1 MSDAPSTQ
9 RSVVN
14 VQTEYELEY
23 EEPFFELLS
32 YSNFVESDTMS
43 LITFMG
49 LFNRKSDCKECELVL
64 KMSTCSSSQLIDGKD
79 RGGLVTPSDDIDQI
93 VTFLMRNENFK
104 YLF

>member
-1 MSDAPSTQ
+1 MKNLFSNCLATA
-9 RSVVN
+9 
-14 VQTEYELEY
+14 T
-23 EEPFFELLS
+23 LL
-32 YSNFVESDTMS
+32 NQKQCHF
-43 LITFMG
+43 TFMG